1 MGTCSREAFN
11 CQHFHL
17 CWWFIWMGK
26 SCAGQLVTELT
37 RCISS
42 YFISKLEQLSLYSD
56 LLLPTLRW
64 SLQKEGLV
72 LSLSFFLSPSLPL
85 SLPLSLSL
93 YLFLSAVLN
102 AFWGFVAKKW
112 RQLMSYKFV
121 KKRNMLK
128 IVFRFLVFLILE
140 KDTAIFSFTLK
151 GFILWWPS
159 RYEFGLCYLEAIK
172 GWSTLRTADLVTCL
186 ESAVVK
192 KKYFPFSN
200 SNVSPYKRPKGVLA

>member
-1 MGTCSREAFN
+1 MIYLNGKELRWTTGDWINSL
-11 CQHFHL
+11 HFFVCTSSL
-17 CWWFIWMGK
+17 IWSSFPCTLIYSFRHWGDRYK
-26 SCAGQLVTELT
+26 KRA
-37 RCISS
+37 SS
-42 YFISKLEQLSLYSD
+42 YLF
-56 LLLPTLRW
+56 
-64 SLQKEGLV
+64 
-72 LSLSFFLSPSLPL
+72 LSFSLPL
-85 SLPLSLSL
+85 SLPFSLSLFL